1 LHCSRP
7 PGALTRVFA
16 LKEAAGDFR
25 PAPMIRAIDPAP
37 LPGPLLP
44 AVPQPV
50 EQAEALGYG
59 GWEPAAHHLS
69 KAELWAVMRQEA
81 RAAAEK
87 EPVLASFLHMTVI
100 MHASLEKS
108 MAFLLANKLSSPT
121 LLGTQLTRL
130 FMEAY
135 EVGAAGLRGV
145 CGGLRGNGQ
154 GVTGVAYQCGQC
166 VGQLNPSAHS
176 LQNKRSQWRLMK

>member
-1 LHCSRP
+1 MSH
-7 PGALTRVFA
+7 
-16 LKEAAGDFR
+16 
-25 PAPMIRAIDPAP
+25 
-37 LPGPLLP
+37 
-44 AVPQPV
+44 
-50 EQAEALGYG
+50 G

-100 MHASLEKS
+100 MHTTLEKS
-108 MAFLLANKLSSPT
+108 MAFLLANKLASPT

-135 EVGAAGLRGV
+135 EVRQSWGAVLLVANVKQGAWVGLA
-145 CGGLRGNGQ
+145 CWCY
-154 GVTGVAYQCGQC
+154 TYTCGQLLHQRVWRQAVWKN
-166 VGQLNPSAHS
+166 VGCAVVKRSSPPTHS
-176 LQNKRSQWRLMK
+176 LPW